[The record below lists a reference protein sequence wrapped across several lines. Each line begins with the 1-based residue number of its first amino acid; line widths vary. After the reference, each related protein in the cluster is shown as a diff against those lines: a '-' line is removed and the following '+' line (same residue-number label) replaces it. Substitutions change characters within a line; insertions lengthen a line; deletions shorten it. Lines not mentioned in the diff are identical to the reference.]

1 MKSKDQ
7 QLLEEAYTQ
16 ILIESNGKA
25 RLETIISQGVDI
37 FYTLGDDNVAF
48 VIYNAGS
55 RSGNPEDSVLTA
67 EAYDELFKNNVI
79 VGEVASLM
87 DESLFYDP
95 SEWKPLTREAL
106 QQLSNK
112 TLKVTDHNGS
122 VFFTL

>member
-7 QLLEEAYTQ
+7 ILLEEAYTK
-16 ILIESNGKA
+16 ILNESNSKA
-25 RLETIISQGVDI
+25 RIEDLISQGVDI
-37 FYTLGDDNVAF
+37 FYTLGDNNVAF

-55 RSGNPEDSVLTA
+55 RSGNPEESVLTQ
-67 EAYDELFKNNVI
+67 EAYDELFKNNVV
-79 VGEVASLM
+79 VGENPSLM

-106 QQLSNK
+106 QQLSSK